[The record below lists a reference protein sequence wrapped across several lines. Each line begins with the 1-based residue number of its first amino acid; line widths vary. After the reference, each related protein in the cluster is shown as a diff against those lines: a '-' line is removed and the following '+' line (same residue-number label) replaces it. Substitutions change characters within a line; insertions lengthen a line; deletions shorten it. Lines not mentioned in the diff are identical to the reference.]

1 MYICPGCGARIYGD
15 AARYCVSCGE
25 KLDASAWYEVDP
37 EQSGNS
43 YRSEGSSSR
52 TPDDND
58 AQIPRAENRIDD
70 ARARNHT
77 DVFGGGDSDGR
88 YVYEGHLNDAG
99 QNKPYGP
106 DEKYTSSQAAAQEA
120 GIPGGFTDGA
130 GNRTDAYDTK
140 TNVGG
145 NEMGGGNVRNGE
157 NIADTAY
164 TSGGGNG
171 ADTAYTSNHGNGPDT
186 DHTSGGGNV
195 AGRGDVSDGYHTD
208 DDNTPGKTGKSKK
221 KMISIIAAVLVGVLV
236 LLLLGS
242 ALGSCSGSGS
252 SSSGGDNDADA
263 LIGDESD
270 ESDDADDA
278 DDSDDA
284 DDDDS
289 NAGSSGKTLLA
300 DELSLDASSG
310 TTPDAS
316 STTFQ
321 SLDDYADTY
330 LDYDGPSE
338 NGTNI
343 IYSMYGGS
351 EAYDVIQEYV
361 ELLTDCMNFELVDSY
376 EQNTKNTYFSYALEY
391 TGTATVDVKN
401 SMNFADDVY
410 GDVTFWGSIEGDD
423 LEVHMTVPNVLSAED
438 LGWRYGGTADISP
451 KGDSVTAGLYQLS
464 DGSYETTDGRLTTT
478 LGSADVIVEGTET
491 EGDAVYV
498 ITTDSKE
505 ELFIGGYYD
514 EEEVY
519 FTTGYENVETGDLY
533 TLENLRG
540 DNASMQQY
548 DNPSAFALGTCFTIY
563 HNGTWTYPLYSD
575 DSMYNELSLRVMYYE
590 ENVVAVFYIY
600 AELTTSPATIELL
613 AAVDLSDAVADSDD
627 SSGSGSGSINYDD
640 DDDDDDTS
648 ALDCVFCDGTGE
660 CSNCGGDGYVY
671 SYALGER
678 DKVNCSKCSATG
690 KCWYCSGTGKR

>member
-1 MYICPGCGARIYGD
+1 MYICPGCGARIYGE
-15 AARYCVSCGE
+15 AAKYCVNCGE
-25 KLDASAWYEVDP
+25 KLDASAWYEADP
-37 EQSGNS
+37 EQSGNP
-43 YRSEGSSSR
+43 YRSEGNHFR
-52 TPDDND
+52 TTDDNGV
-58 AQIPRAENRIDD
+58 QIPQAESRIDD
-70 ARARNHT
+70 ARTRNHT
-77 DVFGGGDSDGR
+77 GVFGGGDSDGR
-88 YVYEGHLNDAG
+88 YVQEGYLNDAG
-99 QNKPYGP
+99 QNNPYGP
-106 DEKYTSSQAAAQEA
+106 DEKYTSSQAAAQET
-120 GIPGGFTDGA
+120 GISGGFTDGA

-140 TNVGG
+140 TNAGANEADGG
-145 NEMGGGNVRNGE
+145 NARNGG
-157 NIADTAY
+157 NIADTVY

-171 ADTAYTSNHGNGPDT
+171 ADTAHTSGSENGPET
-186 DHTSGGGNV
+186 DHTSGDGNV
-195 AGRGDVSDGYHTD
+195 AGRSDVSGGGSNADDGSA
-208 DDNTPGKTGKSKK
+208 PGKAGKPKK
-221 KMISIIAAVLVGVLV
+221 KITGIIAAVLAGVLV
-236 LLLLGS
+236 LVLLGS

-252 SSSGGDNDADA
+252 SSSGGSSS
-263 LIGDESD
+263 SD
-270 ESDDADDA
+270 TSDDSADTG
-278 DDSDDA
+278 DSDDE
-284 DDDDS
+284 DQD
-289 NAGSSGKTLLA
+289 AGSDSSGKTLLA
-300 DELSLDASSG
+300 DELSLDVSSG

-316 STTFQ
+316 STSFQ
-321 SLDDYADTY
+321 ALDAYADTY

-351 EAYDVIQEYV
+351 EAYDVIQAYV

-548 DNPSAFALGTCFTIY
+548 DNPSAFTLGTCFTIY

-575 DSMYNELSLRVMYYE
+575 DSMFNELSLRVMYYE
-590 ENVVAVFYIY
+590 EDVVAVFYVY

-627 SSGSGSGSINYDD
+627 SGGSGSISYD

-648 ALDCVFCDGTGE
+648 VLDCVFCDGTGE

-678 DKVNCSKCSATG
+678 DKVNCTKCSATG
-690 KCWYCSGTGKR
+690 RCWYCNGTGKR